1 MFHCLLS
8 LLLLASPLAVP
19 TEEYNPIAREEA
31 VIVQGH
37 ARFTVLTDRL
47 IRMEWSQDGVF
58 EDRATLGV
66 VNRRLEVPRFTKR
79 QTKKLLRIETES
91 LSLTYRGDGPFNP
104 ENLSV
109 SFKIKES
116 RALWKPGMDDSGNLL
131 GTVRTLD
138 RFDAVTTFGNDGRLT
153 IDPFDK
159 GVVSRDGWAVLDES
173 ERHVFTQEGWVA
185 ERREG
190 TKLDWYIFAFCV

>member
-1 MFHCLLS
+1 
-8 LLLLASPLAVP
+8 
-19 TEEYNPIAREEA
+19 
-31 VIVQGH
+31 
-37 ARFTVLTDRL
+37 
-47 IRMEWSQDGVF
+47 MEWSQDGVF

-79 QTKKLLRIETES
+79 QTKKLLRIKTES

-109 SFKIKES
+109 SFKIKE
-116 RALWKPGMDDSGNLL
+116 
-131 GTVRTLD
+131 
-138 RFDAVTTFGNDGRLT
+138 
-153 IDPFDK
+153 
-159 GVVSRDGWAVLDES
+159 SRDGWAVLDES

-190 TKLDWYIFAFCV
+190 TKPGV